1 MKRENM
7 TYYVSSLKAVFVCH
21 SRMWTRYNPGPN
33 SLPIIALAPRLSVV
47 ANGRSLQISGAK
59 LGDNVSLFD
68 MQGRV
73 LYNGRVNVADFSLN
87 APRTGSF
94 LLRVGTQQK
103 IVNIR

>member
-1 MKRENM
+1 
-7 TYYVSSLKAVFVCH
+7 
-21 SRMWTRYNPGPN
+21 MWTRYNPGPN
-33 SLPIIALAPRLSVV
+33 AIAVMPGKTKFFATV
-47 ANGRSLQISGAK
+47 NGRHLQISGAK
-59 LGDNVSLFD
+59 VGSKVSLFD